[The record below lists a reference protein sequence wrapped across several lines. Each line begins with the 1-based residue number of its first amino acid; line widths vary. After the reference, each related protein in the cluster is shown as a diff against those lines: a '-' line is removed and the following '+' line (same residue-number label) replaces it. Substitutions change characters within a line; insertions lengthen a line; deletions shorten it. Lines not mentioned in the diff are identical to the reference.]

1 MAESECIFCRIVNGD
16 IPCARVYEDDA
27 VLAFLDLGPMTRGHT
42 LVVPRKH
49 CESLLDFPAEE
60 APALIS
66 ALQKV
71 GSAVHAGCRRA
82 GVPCA
87 AEQFSRCRAD
97 GVPSALACD
106 PPYGGGRNGAVASGE
121 LQGRGNGGT
130 GRRRCGPD
138 VRPRWPGFCGRQA
151 AGAECRRGSAARS
164 SIRCKGCGPEE
175 RVLIMYNLKRQSAL
189 LRKKVFGR
197 STQS

>member
-27 VLAFLDLGPMTRGHT
+27 VLAFLDLGPMARGHT

-71 GSAVHAGCRRA
+71 GSAVMRA
-82 GVPCA
+82 V
-87 AEQFSRCRAD
+87 
-97 GVPSALACD
+97 
-106 PPYGGGRNGAVASGE
+106 GAQGFHV
-121 LQGRGNGGT
+121 LQNNFPAP
-130 GRRRCGPD
+130 GRRC
-138 VRPRWPGFCGRQA
+138 
-151 AGAECRRGSAARS
+151 
-164 SIRCKGCGPEE
+164 SICTG
-175 RVLIMYNLKRQSAL
+175 M
-189 LRKKVFGR
+189 
-197 STQS
+197 